1 MLKFHSVARKNP
13 VTKEVKYYAQADES
27 VPVTLAEITE
37 RVEKRSTVSSA
48 DAKAV
53 LDALQFEIKEALLDG
68 KSVRLGDLG
77 SFHVTLASEGTDVPE
92 ELTADK
98 IRIVRVRFTPSSRL
112 RRWLDRSAGDVK
124 FQKTGR

>member
-1 MLKFHSVARKNP
+1 MINYRPVARKNP
-13 VTKEVKYYAQADES
+13 INKEVKYYAQADAVE
-27 VPVTLAEITE
+27 PITLADITE

-68 KSVRLGDLG
+68 KSVRLGDIGSFRVTLG
-77 SFHVTLASEGTDVPE
+77 SEGVDVPD

-98 IRIVRVRFTPSSRL
+98 IRIVRVRFSPSSRL
-112 RRWLDRSAGDVK
+112 RRWLDRTAGEVK
-124 FQKTGR
+124 FQRKK

>member
-1 MLKFHSVARKNP
+1 MINYRPVARKNP
-13 VTKEVKYYAQADES
+13 ITKEVKYYAQADAAE
-27 VPVTLAEITE
+27 PLTLADITE

-68 KSVRLGDLG
+68 KSVRLGDIG
-77 SFHVTLASEGTDVPE
+77 SFRVTLASEGADVPD

-98 IRIVRVRFTPSSRL
+98 IRLVRVRFTPSSRL
-112 RRWLDRSAGDVK
+112 RRWLDRTAGDVK
-124 FQKTGR
+124 FQRKK